1 MAIRPTPSFYDGSP
15 ERHTVTCPDCGHPA
29 DALIGNHG
37 GPEVCAAARI
47 IDGQL
52 VVLRDELNLARA
64 GEIIRHV
71 ASERR
76 QFSSNS
82 TRTAMDAEN
91 IPNTLRAKAFKAA
104 IADGVMTP
112 IGHVPSTE
120 KPSQH
125 YRGGG
130 VVRLY
135 RSEIYV
141 GAKPVRR

>member
-15 ERHTVTCPDCGHPA
+15 ERHTVTCPDCGQRA
-29 DALIGNHG
+29 DALLGDHAGDCISRGRVVDG
-37 GPEVCAAARI
+37 EV
-47 IDGQL
+47 

-91 IPNTLRAKAFKAA
+91 IPNALRAKAFKAA
-104 IADGVMTP
+104 IAEGMMTP
-112 IGHVPSTE
+112 IGHVPSNE
-120 KPSQH
+120 KPSQY

-141 GAKPVRR
+141 GAKSVRR